1 MKKVLIIQGHP
12 DRESYCR
19 ALSMAY
25 KVGALNTGSE
35 VQEIIVSDL
44 KFNPNLE
51 FGYRKR
57 TELEPDLLEAQEKIK
72 WAEHLVIIYPL
83 WWGGMPALLKG
94 FFDRTFLPGFAFQKR
109 ENSVWWDK
117 YLIGKS
123 ARIITTMDQPAWYHW
138 LIYGEPAHKAL
149 KKMILGF
156 CGIKPVKTTSI
167 GPIRFS
173 KDEFRKKNLEKVKA
187 LGIKQI

>member
-25 KVGALNTGSE
+25 KVGALNAGAE

-57 TELEPDLLEAQEKIK
+57 TELEPDLLAAQEKIK
-72 WAEHLVIIYPL
+72 WAENLVHAFGEHQKSGKVY
-83 WWGGMPALLKG
+83 
-94 FFDRTFLPGFAFQKR
+94 FF
-109 ENSVWWDK
+109 S
-117 YLIGKS
+117 
-123 ARIITTMDQPAWYHW
+123 
-138 LIYGEPAHKAL
+138 
-149 KKMILGF
+149 
-156 CGIKPVKTTSI
+156 
-167 GPIRFS
+167 
-173 KDEFRKKNLEKVKA
+173 
-187 LGIKQI
+187 

>member
-1 MKKVLIIQGHP
+1 MKKTLIIQGHP
-12 DRESYCR
+12 DSESYCR
-19 ALSMAY
+19 ALANAY
-25 KVGALNTGSE
+25 KVGAINAGAE

-57 TELEPDLLEAQEKIK
+57 TELESDLLAAQEKIK

-94 FFDRTFLPGFAFQKR
+94 FFDRAFLPGFAFQKR

-117 YLIGKS
+117 YLTGKS

-149 KKMILGF
+149 KKMILEF
-156 CGIKPVKTTSI
+156 CGIKPVKITSI

-173 KDEFRKKNLEKVKA
+173 KDELRKKYLEKVKA

>member
-1 MKKVLIIQGHP
+1 MKKTLIIQGHP
-12 DRESYCR
+12 DPESYCR
-19 ALSMAY
+19 ALAKAY
-25 KVGALNTGSE
+25 KVGALSAGAE
-35 VQEIIVSDL
+35 VQEIIVSEL
-44 KFNPNLE
+44 KFNPSLE

-57 TELEPDLLEAQEKIK
+57 TELEPDLLAAQEKIK

-117 YLIGKS
+117 YLTGKS

-149 KKMILGF
+149 KKMILEF
-156 CGIKPVKTTSI
+156 CGIKPVKITSI

-173 KDEFRKKNLEKVKA
+173 KDEFRKKYLEKVNA